1 MQSLKPLDIP
11 FGRKTKWLV
20 THVDSSSGH
29 VYCQLSEP
37 SISVKYERLYQDIS
51 ACSEQNTLPI
61 NVLNPYIGELCL
73 ALYPEDNNWYRSQIT
88 EIDEPSKTAEV
99 FFIDHGNTEI
109 ISFPS
114 LRKLSSHFTE
124 LSPQAH
130 ECVLAHVEPV
140 LKAERWSEKAIEL
153 IKELVL
159 EQELT
164 GVPIRIHRNLLV
176 LNLFADSD
184 CSVTVAEQLISAGF
198 GQPKLSSSISGA
210 SSTSSLIRSTSIQSI
225 NSNSSKKSNTSKKS
239 NVSNS
244 SSQKVDLFKQF
255 KLTKDQYIDFS
266 VVFSEGINKFYCNPS
281 NSRKDLDTLQSS
293 LQTFYAT
300 NGTLCRKLAKNLPCC
315 AKFSEDESWY
325 RAVVQNPT
333 NDNCTVFFADYG
345 NVDTVPNNV
354 IMEIDSQFVT
364 LPSMAI
370 ECKLAGIKP
379 LNGQTNYSAD
389 ANAKFDELVLNK
401 DSIVALISKVENT
414 TAEVILY
421 EQDEKSINQRLVSE
435 GLVLA
440 IKPFHEESLPKDL
453 KSISSASSKKSVKNL
468 KYVPASLA
476 AGQEEK
482 VYVSYSMTPHHF
494 YVNLNSTSE
503 SLTQVMSEIAS
514 VYQSSS
520 NLLKDPFVIGQPC
533 IAKFSE
539 DGEFYRAEIKEILK
553 DAVKVSIYFCFYNTF
568 LCK

>member
-51 ACSEQNTLPI
+51 ACSEQNNLPA

-73 ALYPEDNNWYRSQIT
+73 ALYTEDNNWYRSQVT

-109 ISFPS
+109 VPFSS
-114 LRKLSSHFTE
+114 LRKLSQHFAE

-153 IKELVL
+153 IKELAI

-198 GQPKLSSSISGA
+198 GQPKISSSISGA
-210 SSTSSLIRSTSIQSI
+210 SSTNSLTRTNSVQSVS
-225 NSNSSKKSNTSKKS
+225 SNSSKKSSKS
-239 NVSNS
+239 NASNS
-244 SSQKVDLFKQF
+244 SSKRIDSFKEF

-266 VVFSEGINKFYCNPS
+266 VVFSEGIDKFYCNPS
-281 NSRKDLDTLQSS
+281 NSRKDLDALQNS

-325 RAVVQNPT
+325 RAVVQNLSK
-333 NDNCTVFFADYG
+333 DSSTVFFADYG
-345 NVDTVPNNV
+345 NIDTVPNNG
-354 IMEIDSQFVT
+354 IMEIDSQFAT

-379 LNGQTNYSAD
+379 LDGQTTFSAD
-389 ANAKFDELVLNK
+389 ANAKFDELVLSK
-401 DSIVALISKVENT
+401 DTIVALISKVENKK
-414 TAEVILY
+414 AEVILY
-421 EQDEKSINQRLVSE
+421 EQDEKSINQHLVSE
-435 GLVLA
+435 GLVTA
-440 IKPFHEESLPKDL
+440 IKPFHEESTPKDL
-453 KSISSASSKKSVKNL
+453 RSSSSASSKKSVNNL
-468 KYVPASLA
+468 KYVSTTLS

-482 VYVSYSMTPHHF
+482 VYISFSITPH
-494 YVNLNSTSE
+494 YLS
-503 SLTQVMSEIAS
+503 
-514 VYQSSS
+514 
-520 NLLKDPFVIGQPC
+520 
-533 IAKFSE
+533 
-539 DGEFYRAEIKEILK
+539 
-553 DAVKVSIYFCFYNTF
+553 
-568 LCK
+568 

>member
-11 FGRKTKWLV
+11 FGRKTKWLISY
-20 THVDSSSGH
+20 VDSSSGH

-51 ACSEQNTLPI
+51 ACSEQNKLPA

-73 ALYPEDNNWYRSQIT
+73 ALYTEDNNWYRSQIT

-109 ISFPS
+109 VPFSS
-114 LRKLSSHFTE
+114 LRKLSAHFTE

-130 ECVLAHVEPV
+130 ECVLANVEPI

-153 IKELVL
+153 IKELVID
-159 EQELT
+159 QELT
-164 GVPIRIHRNLLV
+164 GVPIRIYRNLLV
-176 LNLFADSD
+176 LNLFADVD
-184 CSVTVAEQLISAGF
+184 CTVTVAEQLISAGF
-198 GQPKLSSSISGA
+198 GQPKVSSSISGA

-225 NSNSSKKSNTSKKS
+225 SSNSSKKSNA
-239 NVSNS
+239 SNS
-244 SSQKVDLFKQF
+244 SSKKIDSFKDF

-266 VVFSEGINKFYCNPS
+266 VVFSEGIDKFYCNPS
-281 NSRKDLDTLQSS
+281 NSRKDLDALQNS

-300 NGTLCRKLAKNLPCC
+300 NGTLCHKLAKNLPCC

-325 RAVVQNPT
+325 RAVVQNLSK
-333 NDNCTVFFADYG
+333 DSSTVFFADYG
-345 NVDTVPNNV
+345 NVDIVPNNV
-354 IMEIDSQFVT
+354 IMEIDSQFAA

-379 LNGQTNYSAD
+379 LNGQTNFSAD
-389 ANAKFDELVLNK
+389 ANAKFDELVLSK
-401 DSIVALISKVENT
+401 DTIVALISKVENKK
-414 TAEVILY
+414 AEVILY
-421 EQDEKSINQRLVSE
+421 EQDEKSINQHLVSE
-435 GLVLA
+435 GLVTA
-440 IKPFHEESLPKDL
+440 IKPFHEDSTTTKDL
-453 KSISSASSKKSVKNL
+453 RSSSSTSSKKSLNNL
-468 KYVPASLA
+468 KYVSTTLT

-482 VYVSYSMTPHHF
+482 VYVSFSITPHHF

-503 SLTQVMSEIAS
+503 KLIQVMSEIAA

-520 NLLKDPFVIGQPC
+520 NILQDPVVAGQPC

-539 DGEFYRAEIKEILK
+539 DGEFYRAEIKEVLK
-553 DAVKVSIYFCFYNTF
+553 DAFKVYIHFVF
-568 LCK
+568 